1 MLTNGLYRKDTASKI
16 VINDLRELLDE
27 MKESLEK
34 SHYYIYDEINKVGS
48 DNELLDVLNYVIA
61 NLAYIRQRRQDI
73 IDYMDE
79 IRINYRITDDINIGN
94 VKLIG
99 ELENEIKNSRLE
111 NDRLLAEINN
121 LSERIMELE
130 NERNK
135 QIVMQTESNIGERIM
150 ELENE
155 RNKQIVMQTESNI
168 DGGINELLEL
178 VNRNIQSLSVSEYL
192 KSDVYKKKSAL
203 TGEESHRFKHSI
215 NNEELKQM
223 YINNGYKL
231 TSDIVDYFSS
241 KDKNGVTYQ
250 ALSNRLK
257 AMGVWVGRT
266 K

>member
-34 SHYYIYDEINKVGS
+34 SHYYIYDEINEVGS
-48 DNELLDVLNYVIA
+48 DNELLDVLNCVIDA
-61 NLAYIRQRRQDI
+61 LAYFRRIRQNI

-135 QIVMQTESNIGERIM
+135 QIVMQTESNI
-150 ELENE
+150 
-155 RNKQIVMQTESNI
+155 

-192 KSDVYKKKSAL
+192 KSDAYKKKSAL

>member
-1 MLTNGLYRKDTASKI
+1 MITNGLYRKDTASKI
-16 VINDLRELLDE
+16 VINDLRSLLDE

-34 SHYYIYDEINKVGS
+34 SHYYIYNEINKVGS
-48 DNELLDVLNYVIA
+48 DNELLNVLNYVIA
-61 NLAYIRQRRQDI
+61 NLAEIRQRRQDI

-99 ELENEIKNSRLE
+99 ELENEIRNSRLE
-111 NDRLLAEINN
+111 NDRLLAEINKLN
-121 LSERIMELE
+121 ERIMELE

-135 QIVMQTESNIGERIM
+135 QIVMQTESTVDVR
-150 ELENE
+150 
-155 RNKQIVMQTESNI
+155 
-168 DGGINELLEL
+168 INELLDL

-192 KSDVYKKKSAL
+192 KSDAYKEKSAL

-231 TSDIVDYFSS
+231 TSDIVDYFNS
-241 KDKNGVTYQ
+241 KAKNGVTYQ

-257 AMGVWVGRT
+257 GMGVWVGRT